1 MLWLYLHFP
10 SLLLDSLSAAEPSV
24 PMALA
29 EPRQHQLV
37 AVNAIAAQAGV
48 TSGQSVATAVLLCP
62 RLQLYPPDE
71 SRQQQLLQQLCNLL
85 YQYTGDIA
93 LQPPDGLCIRA
104 GSMLQ
109 LYSGFAAYWQ
119 QLQQLLQA
127 QQCRVIA
134 ACASTPISAR
144 LLARSGRQCLTLDPE
159 QRLKVLQQTDLS
171 YSDLSTE
178 VQQQLARLGIRKIGQ
193 LQALAPA
200 ELARRFPQE
209 VVGYLQQLAGDSPKP
224 LPFYRPAS
232 QFQHYLL
239 LQYEI
244 SQTDILLRPLSP
256 LLKQLQQFLLKRNQL
271 CRCLVLTLYFR
282 QQASRQIQVQAMGGE
297 VQAARWQSLLSLQ
310 LEQVKLPEPV
320 YALELQALQLSAAV
334 AHSGTLLD
342 YYHGNDGY
350 CAEQPC
356 IEKSN
361 TASNSAVSKAQLLSL
376 LAAKLGQQVLQSPA
390 YVSSHWPEQSLQRQA
405 PLPEKE
411 HNSTAASLMADK
423 PYAIRP
429 SLQLA
434 EPVNLTEPIQLLS
447 APERLESLCWQ
458 SGVLR
463 QRDYYVARN
472 RQGQQLWVFKT
483 PAQQWFIHGWFS

>member
-10 SLLLDSLSAAEPSV
+10 SLLLDNLSAAAPAV

-29 EPRQHQLV
+29 EPRRHQLL
-37 AVNAIAAQAGV
+37 AVNAEAAQAGV
-48 TSGQSVATAVLLCP
+48 SVGQSVATAVLLCP
-62 RLQLYPPDE
+62 KLQLFPPDE
-71 SRQQQLLQQLCNLL
+71 RRQQQLLQQLCVRL

-104 GSMLQ
+104 GTMLQ

-119 QLQQLLQA
+119 QLQQLLQV

-134 ACASTPISAR
+134 ACASTPVSAR
-144 LLARSGRQCLTLDPE
+144 LLARAGRQCLTLDPE
-159 QRLKVLQQTDLS
+159 QRLKALQQTELS

-178 VQQQLARLGIRKIGQ
+178 VQQQLARLGIRHIGQ
-193 LQALAPA
+193 LQVLAPA
-200 ELARRFPQE
+200 ELARRFPHE
-209 VVGYLQQLAGDSPKP
+209 VVGYLQQLVGDSPRP
-224 LPFYRPAS
+224 LQFYRPAS

-244 SQTDILLRPLSP
+244 SQTEILLRPVSP
-256 LLKQLQQFLLKRNQL
+256 LLKQLQQFLQQRNQL
-271 CRCLVLTLYFR
+271 CRCLILTLYFR
-282 QQASRQIQVQAMGGE
+282 QQAPRQIRVQAMGGE

-334 AHSGTLLD
+334 AQSGTLLD
-342 YYHGNDGY
+342 DKQSG
-350 CAEQPC
+350 
-356 IEKSN
+356 IEKN
-361 TASNSAVSKAQLLSL
+361 TTLSKVQLLSL
-376 LAAKLGQQVLQSPA
+376 LAAKLGQQVLHSPA
-390 YVSSHWPEQSLQRQA
+390 YVSCHWPEQSLQRQA